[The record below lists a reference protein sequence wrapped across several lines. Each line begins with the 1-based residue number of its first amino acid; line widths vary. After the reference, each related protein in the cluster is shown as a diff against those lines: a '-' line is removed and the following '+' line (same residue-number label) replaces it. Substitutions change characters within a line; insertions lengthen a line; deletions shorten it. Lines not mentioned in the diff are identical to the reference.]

1 MAEKIDLIDLDINT
15 DKVITDIQELK
26 MKVAALKTATELAL
40 EDGEDFNPADIGN
53 YDDVY
58 DRGLLDAQ
66 IENARFIL
74 NLFKL

>member
-1 MAEKIDLIDLDINT
+1 MSPFTQEQINSY
-15 DKVITDIQELK
+15 IEL
-26 MKVAALKTATELAL
+26 AALKTATELAL
-40 EDGEDFNPADIGN
+40 EDWQDFDPADFGN

>member
-1 MAEKIDLIDLDINT
+1 MSPFTQEQINNY
-15 DKVITDIQELK
+15 IEL
-26 MKVAALKTATELAL
+26 AALKTATELAL

-53 YDDVY
+53 YDEVY

-74 NLFKL
+74 NLFKNNL

>member
-1 MAEKIDLIDLDINT
+1 MSPFTQEQINSY
-15 DKVITDIQELK
+15 IEL
-26 MKVAALKTATELAL
+26 AALKTATELAL
-40 EDGEDFNPADIGN
+40 EDGQDFDPSDIGN